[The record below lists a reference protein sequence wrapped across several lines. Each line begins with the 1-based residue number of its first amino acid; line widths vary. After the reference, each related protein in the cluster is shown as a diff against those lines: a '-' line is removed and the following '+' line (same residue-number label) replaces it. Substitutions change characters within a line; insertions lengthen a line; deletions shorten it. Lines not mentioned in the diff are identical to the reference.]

1 MSHTFLSDCLKVS
14 SEIFIPVGHSEGQQH
29 EIGGRNDGD
38 GAGDRL
44 TQAAAQRM
52 QISTCEICIYECIN
66 ILGSLSA
73 NDWDFFK

>member
-44 TQAAAQRM
+44 TQAAAQWCRSAHVKFVFM
-52 QISTCEICIYECIN
+52 SIEIF
-66 ILGSLSA
+66 LVV
-73 NDWDFFK
+73 